1 MTRVSRWLVVAAV
14 IWLGVARVLP
24 LWEVRLVAPQYP
36 EGLGLLIRANT
47 VTGIKPSDLQSINGL
62 NHYIGMKAIEPD
74 AIPELRWMPW
84 ILVGLGAA
92 GLLVAATA
100 SRTLLLGWLA
110 AFALLGAA
118 GLWDFHRWEYDYGHN
133 LDRENAIIVVPGM
146 NYQPPM
152 IGSKQLLNFTA
163 TSWPAAGA
171 WALGA
176 AFGCGAA
183 AWAIG
188 RSGRRARRRVTR
200 SGTVLAHG
208 AVV

>member
-1 MTRVSRWLVVAAV
+1 MSRLSRWLVVAAV
-14 IWLGVARVLP
+14 LSLGVARVLP
-24 LWEVRLVAPQYP
+24 LWEVHLVAPQYP

-84 ILVGLGAA
+84 ILVGLAAA
-92 GLLVAATA
+92 GLLVSVTA
-100 SRTLLLGWLA
+100 SRKLLLIWLT
-110 AFALLGAA
+110 AFALLGAV
-118 GLWDFHRWEYDYGHN
+118 GIWDFHRWEYDYGHN
-133 LDRENAIIVVPGM
+133 LDMENAIIVVPGM
-146 NYQPPM
+146 NYQPPL

-163 TSWPAAGA
+163 TSWPGPGA

-176 AFGCGAA
+176 AFGLGAA
-183 AWAIG
+183 AWTMG
-188 RSGRRARRRVTR
+188 RSGRRAQRRVTR

-208 AVV
+208 SVV